1 MKTKQSKLMS
11 PSLSTTSTPCST
23 QAPTSIKDSLPSYGI
38 SIENAEKWN
47 REYNHESLPRIHE
60 DRFWGLLIEVAGDTN
75 PADVEFES
83 KVGSVMEQRNARS
96 RAKFEE
102 QAYKIMLSGAKL
114 FPDQSQKSDFLS
126 ALDEQHTI
134 HSYEALIANCLPVLV
149 SALQQRK
156 TKHGQRGSTGHTRK
170 KSVPQRVPMSSSESI
185 GQTGTRRSSRNKKPN
200 THPPSKYTSEYNGL
214 MVC

>member
-1 MKTKQSKLMS
+1 MKAKQSKLMS

-38 SIENAEKWN
+38 SIKNAEKWN

-60 DRFWGLLIEVAGDTN
+60 DRFWELLIEVAGDTN

-83 KVGSVMEQRNARS
+83 KVMSVMEQRNARS

-114 FPDQSQKSDFLS
+114 FQDQTQKSDFLS
-126 ALDEQHTI
+126 AIDEQHTI
-134 HSYEALIANCLPVLV
+134 HGFEALIANCFPVLIN
-149 SALQQRK
+149 ALQKRKPKHRQRS
-156 TKHGQRGSTGHTRK
+156 STVGTRK
-170 KSVPQRVPMSSSESI
+170 NPESQRVSKSSSELN
-185 GQTGTRRSSRNKKPN
+185 GQTGTRRSSRIKKPN
-200 THPPSKYTSEYNGL
+200 TPPSE
-214 MVC
+214 